1 MTTINYILVEDDY
14 EKYVFFEVTPCTTVE
29 PMCGDPKDAN
39 IGPIYHT
46 GINDPTVSEIRM
58 YPNPAGNLLTIEH
71 IKNVNRIMVYNLTG
85 QKMFE
90 FNNLKDGTLI
100 INTST
105 LTQGVYF
112 VTFYN
117 DNSLMRTDKFMKD

>member
-1 MTTINYILVEDDY
+1 
-14 EKYVFFEVTPCTTVE
+14 
-29 PMCGDPKDAN
+29 
-39 IGPIYHT
+39 
-46 GINDPTVSEIRM
+46 
-58 YPNPAGNLLTIEH
+58 
-71 IKNVNRIMVYNLTG
+71 MVYNLTG